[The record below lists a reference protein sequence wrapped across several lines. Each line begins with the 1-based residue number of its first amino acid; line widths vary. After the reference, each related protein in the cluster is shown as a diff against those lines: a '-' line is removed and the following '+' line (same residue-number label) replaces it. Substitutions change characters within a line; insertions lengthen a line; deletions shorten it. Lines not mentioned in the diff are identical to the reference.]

1 MSSASLFRGM
11 LWTRKICMFWFAPRV
26 VVIAV
31 AWSSCSVVGLE
42 IFRFWKRCL
51 RIDFL
56 EVPRSV
62 G

>member
-1 MSSASLFRGM
+1 MSRASLFRGM
-11 LWTRKICMFWFAPRV
+11 LCTRKMLMFWFRPRV

-31 AWSSCSVVGLE
+31 AWSSCWVVGFGV
-42 IFRFWKRCL
+42 FRFWKMCF